1 MALILTMEKGEPAGA
16 VFTLTP
22 GETILGR
29 SSSAA
34 VRLGSPDISGLH
46 AKITVTGTTAV
57 LENLSRFG
65 TQLNGEDVAGRVTLS
80 KGQRIGV
87 GKATVL
93 IFQQVEERGATLAQ
107 ATLAASPETR
117 GTVAGKGTIAAA
129 PPFPPAVP
137 AASLHEAATG
147 KGIPPPQLPRIAPA
161 DDKTRA
167 MPSGGAHEAEPMS
180 RPDWTTEVGAE
191 GETRAMQTRA
201 VSPEEIEFL
210 KVAEHKKVRQ
220 RMTLGLAIAIPL
232 LLLVIIFRPRT
243 PPPEKEFEWPKN
255 AAGDYLD
262 AFEPS
267 PSGGFKDGGFNIS
280 YPGTEGASK
289 KSIPGGVAVSCKIG
303 RDLDIPMQVIL
314 QEELDRKFANMTRA
328 AMVEDWMQQMA
339 ASGGRWN
346 FDKPSLGVAFLGKEN
361 GIPTV
366 RITYQRDGDGSWF
379 GVATLMRHGIR
390 RIAIRAEAPS
400 VERVRAERILSAK
413 FMSPSIDFC
422 RSYWE
427 PVQDLP
433 KIEEADILRRVR
445 QELDRVAPATWGE
458 TDSLLAGL
466 LTKVARE
473 GNADVE
479 TQALQLLARLRE
491 REALWFNSQQLA
503 FDAAVMQGSPKRAKK
518 IAEFTKGIFSNEEDQ
533 RYNTVRKWKTEP

>member
-16 VFTLTP
+16 VFTLNP
-22 GETILGR
+22 GESILGR

-65 TQLNGEDVAGRVTLS
+65 TQLNGVDVTGRVTLS
-80 KGQRIGV
+80 PGQRIGL

-93 IFQQVEERGATLAQ
+93 IFQQVDEGGGVLAD
-107 ATLAASPETR
+107 ATLAAPPETR
-117 GTVAGKGTIAAA
+117 GTVAGKGTIAATR
-129 PPFPPAVP
+129 PLPAV
-137 AASLHEAATG
+137 SLHEADTG
-147 KGIPPPQLPRIAPA
+147 KGISRPPPPPPPRAAPA
-161 DDKTRA
+161 DDRTRA

-210 KVAEHKKVRQ
+210 KTAEHKKVRQ
-220 RMTLGLAIAIPL
+220 RMTLGLVIAIPL

-243 PPPEKEFEWPKN
+243 PPPEKEFAWPKN
-255 AAGDYLD
+255 EAGEYLD
-262 AFEPS
+262 AFEPA
-267 PSGGFKDGGFNIS
+267 PSGGIKDGGFNIL
-280 YPGTEGASK
+280 YPGTAGASK
-289 KSIPGGVAVSCKIG
+289 KSISGGVAVSCRIG

-314 QEELDRKFANMTRA
+314 QEELDKKFAGMTRA
-328 AMVEDWMQQMA
+328 ALVEDWMQQMV

-346 FDKPSLGVAFLGKEN
+346 FDKPSLSVAFLGKEN
-361 GIPTV
+361 GIPAI

-390 RIAIRAEAPS
+390 RIAIRAEAPAI
-400 VERVRAERILSAK
+400 ERVRAERILSSK
-413 FMSPSIDFC
+413 FMTPSIDFC

-433 KIEEADILRRVR
+433 KAAEADILRQVR
-445 QELDRVAPATWGE
+445 QELNRVAPATWGE
-458 TDSLLAGL
+458 TESVLAGL
-466 LTKVARE
+466 LTKAVSE
-473 GNADVE
+473 GNTEVE

-518 IAEFTKGIFSNEEDQ
+518 IAEFTKGIFSNDEDQ